1 MKTEEKIKKVKVVK
15 VSKKTVKKSA
25 EKPEKKVLAEIG
37 DAKVYSQ
44 KGVEIDTVKLPEN
57 IFGLSWNAD
66 LVHQVVVSML
76 SDARVIYAHTQDRG
90 EIRGGGK
97 KPWRQK
103 GTGRAR
109 HGSSR
114 SPIWVGGGIA
124 HGPNGL
130 KNYGRKINKKMKA
143 KALFTILSKKFRD
156 GEVVFVDRFEIE
168 KPKTTEAIAILK
180 NLSKVATTIL
190 TKKKNSA
197 IIATASKN
205 PVFEKS
211 FANLGN
217 VTVDEFRNINP
228 IDLMNTKYL
237 VIENP
242 AESIKFISNKM
253 AKAK

>member
-1 MKTEEKIKKVKVVK
+1 MEKKIKTEKKAIKK
-15 VSKKTVKKSA
+15 VSKKAVKK
-25 EKPEKKVLAEIG
+25 VVVQG
-37 DAKVYSQ
+37 DAINAKVYSQ
-44 KGVEIDTVKLPEN
+44 KGSSVSEIQLPASV
-57 IFGLSWNAD
+57 FGLSWNAD

-76 SDARVIYAHTQDRG
+76 SDSRVIHAHTQDRG
-90 EIRGGGK
+90 EVRGGGK

-156 GEVVFVDRFEIE
+156 NEIIFVDRFEIE
-168 KPKTTEAIAILK
+168 KPKTTDAIAILK

-197 IIATASKN
+197 ILATASKN

-217 VTVDEFRNINP
+217 IMVDELRNINP
-228 IDLMNTKYL
+228 VDLMNIKYL

-242 AESIKFISNKM
+242 EESIKFIENKM